1 MIIISSSYS
10 VLVIMALV
18 LLFWSGVVK
27 YIFLILN
34 IFYIFVV
41 Q

>member
-1 MIIISSSYS
+1 MISSSCS

-18 LLFWSGVVK
+18 LLFWSCVVK